1 MVDMPRTPADRD
13 PARSIST
20 IGPETF
26 RRDVQQL
33 VGIYLAAMD
42 YPREIAA
49 QRTALW
55 VEHSRRIGFDA
66 RIARDADGSI
76 AGLAYGYHGAPGQ
89 WWFSEIARGLG
100 SPTAPV
106 LRDFFELT
114 ELHVRPDRQGSG
126 LGEALL
132 RSLAAPRPERWMLL
146 STPEGENRAWRLYR
160 RLGFGDV
167 LRHYRFTGDAR
178 PFGILGREL
187 PLADADAAGAAG

>member
-1 MVDMPRTPADRD
+1 MGAMVRTPADHDRS
-13 PARSIST
+13 RSIST
-20 IGPETF
+20 IGPDAF
-26 RRDVQQL
+26 RRDVTPL
-33 VGIYLAAMD
+33 VSLYLAAMH
-42 YPREIAA
+42 YPRDIGPARA
-49 QRTALW
+49 ALW

-66 RIARDADGSI
+66 RVARDPDGTVT
-76 AGLAYGYHGAPGQ
+76 GLAYGYHGAPDQ

-100 SPTAPV
+100 STTAPV

-114 ELHVRPDRQGSG
+114 ELHVHPDHQGRG

-132 RSLAAPRPERWMLL
+132 RSLAAPRPEHHMLL

-160 RLGFGDV
+160 RLGFTDV

-187 PLADADAAGAAG
+187 PLAGEI